1 MLVHTLLAI
10 QSAIHDRAMTRIEVM
25 IATSQASFS
34 IARKT
39 FDSTDQ
45 PLVQFIS
52 MIAMNTYILV
62 LNRLLLFN

>member
-10 QSAIHDRAMTRIEVM
+10 QSA
-25 IATSQASFS
+25 